1 MEAVGAVGRKL
12 LVSGGITELVRGR
25 EKDLLERVSPLV
37 RRQDVAL
44 DLDGVERVDAA
55 GLALLVEL
63 YCEAIKAGH
72 EFTLTR
78 PGRHVREVLRL
89 VGLDRMLLADE
100 AAVSGLPSCA
110 ERVAA

>member
-1 MEAVGAVGRKL
+1 MEAMGARGRKL

-25 EKDLLERVSPLV
+25 ERDLLERVSPRV
-37 RRQDVAL
+37 RREDVVL

-55 GLALLVEL
+55 GLAVLVEL

-78 PGRHVREVLRL
+78 PGRHVREVLGL
-89 VGLDRMLLADE
+89 VGLDRILMTDE
-100 AAVSGLPSCA
+100 AAVSGLHSCA